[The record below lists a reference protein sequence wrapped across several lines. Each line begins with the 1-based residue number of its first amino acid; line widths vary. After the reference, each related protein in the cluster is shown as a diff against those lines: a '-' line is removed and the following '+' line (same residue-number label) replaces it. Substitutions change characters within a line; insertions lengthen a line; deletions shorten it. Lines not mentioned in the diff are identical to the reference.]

1 MLEAPIPNHRRALC
15 LTIALLA
22 ALAAAFTSC
31 ATQKSQTALVDDP
44 DAQHASSIP
53 WNKPQTWEGR
63 ANFPGGLG
71 GDSGPGGP
79 GY

>member
-1 MLEAPIPNHRRALC
+1 MREAQTRNGRRGFC

-31 ATQKSQTALVDDP
+31 ATAPPQTALLDDP
-44 DAQHASSIP
+44 DAQRASSIP

-71 GDSGPGGP
+71 GDSGPEGP
-79 GY
+79 GF